1 MEDLMN
7 IDKFVVK
14 KYENLT
20 LREVAA
26 SPVDAIAGISE
37 GDAKL
42 LKEAFNVKTVSDL
55 AKLKYVKWA
64 QAICTLAEGE
74 L

>member
-14 KYENLT
+14 KYEKLT
-20 LREVAA
+20 LKEIAA
-26 SPVDAIAGISE
+26 SPVDAISGVSE

-42 LKEAFNVKTVSDL
+42 LKEAFNVKTVEDF
-55 AKLKYVKWA
+55 AKLKYVRWA

-74 L
+74 M

>member
-1 MEDLMN
+1 MN

-42 LKEAFNVKTVSDL
+42 LKEAFNVKTVADL

>member
-14 KYENLT
+14 KYEKLT
-20 LREVAA
+20 LKEIAA
-26 SPVDAIAGISE
+26 SPVDAIAGVSE

-42 LKEAFNVKTVSDL
+42 LKEAFNVKTVEDF
-55 AKLKYVKWA
+55 AKLKYVRWA

-74 L
+74 V

>member
-1 MEDLMN
+1 MN

-20 LREVAA
+20 LKEVAA

-42 LKEAFNVKTVSDL
+42 LKEAFNVKTVADL

>member
-1 MEDLMN
+1 MN

-20 LREVAA
+20 LKEVAA

-37 GDAKL
+37 GDANL
-42 LKEAFNVKTVSDL
+42 LKEAFNVKTVADL

>member
-1 MEDLMN
+1 MN
-7 IDKFVVK
+7 VDKFVVK
-14 KYENLT
+14 KYEKMSFKEL
-20 LREVAA
+20 AKA
-26 SPVDAIAGISE
+26 PVDAISGVSE

-42 LKEAFNVKTVSDL
+42 LKEAFNVKTVYDL

-74 L
+74 A

>member
-1 MEDLMN
+1 MN

>member
-1 MEDLMN
+1 MN
-7 IDKFVVK
+7 VDKFVVK
-14 KYENLT
+14 KYENLS
-20 LREVAA
+20 LKEIAA

-42 LKEAFNVKTVSDL
+42 LKDAFNVKTVSDL
-55 AKLKYVKWA
+55 ARLKYVKWA
-64 QAICTLAEGE
+64 QAICILAEGE

>member
-1 MEDLMN
+1 MN

-20 LREVAA
+20 LKEVAA

-42 LKEAFNVKTVSDL
+42 LKEAFNVKTVADL

-74 L
+74 M

>member
-1 MEDLMN
+1 MN

-14 KYENLT
+14 KYEKLT
-20 LREVAA
+20 LKEIAA
-26 SPVDAIAGISE
+26 SPVDAIAGVSE

-42 LKEAFNVKTVSDL
+42 LKEAFNVKTVEDF
-55 AKLKYVKWA
+55 AKLKYVRWA

-74 L
+74 V

>member
-1 MEDLMN
+1 MN

-14 KYENLT
+14 KYEKLT
-20 LREVAA
+20 LKEIAA
-26 SPVDAIAGISE
+26 SPVDAIAGVSE

-42 LKEAFNVKTVSDL
+42 LKEAFNVKTVEDF
-55 AKLKYVKWA
+55 AKLKYARWA

-74 L
+74 V

>member
-7 IDKFVVK
+7 IDKFVIK
-14 KYENLT
+14 KYEGLT
-20 LREVAA
+20 LKEIVG
-26 SPVDAIAGISE
+26 SPVYAIAGVSE

-42 LKEAFNVKTVSDL
+42 LKEAFNVKTVEDF
-55 AKLKYVKWA
+55 AKLKYVRWA

-74 L
+74 V